1 MTESSETTNYKQ
13 ALEKYKVELI
23 EVASKSQD
31 SFEKQLSFI
40 SSGAIGL
47 SIVFLEKLV
56 KSEAIAK
63 DKWIIEIGWLM
74 LSATLLINL
83 ISHLVTTGYNF
94 KTIREIDLKK
104 FDYKKVESRRK
115 RMSGINILTSIM
127 LFLGITL
134 IIIFVSINF

>member
-1 MTESSETTNYKQ
+1 MDESQIEYYEQ
-13 ALEKYKVELI
+13 LEKYKLELI

-47 SIVFLEKLV
+47 SIIFLEKLV
-56 KSEAIAK
+56 KDESIAK
-63 DKWIIEIGWLM
+63 NKWVIEIGWLL

-83 ISHLVTTGYNF
+83 ISHLITTGYNF
-94 KTIREIDLKK
+94 KTVKEIDRRT
-104 FDYKKVESRRK
+104 FNYEKVEMRRK
-115 RMSGINILTSIM
+115 KINTINILSSIM
-127 LFLGITL
+127 LFLGILL